1 MSIRRKP
8 QSASPSA
15 RLRHGL
21 RGRSATPLARA
32 PRPRLGSTP
41 RARPAPTPRL
51 HAPRPRGY
59 VSDVRLGRTRIA
71 SGPGSH
77 PLTSSQRPSAR
88 LDEPQ
93 VMAKARSLNSLRTP
107 GGGFSGA
114 GCLVPGYRR
123 SIVCEEA
130 KLSGVGGQ
138 TRDRSVEGPA
148 TSLVHRKI
156 TRLALMLG
164 QAVRDERVRRRLT
177 VREMTAAAGLG
188 RGTVSE
194 PPARPRRATT
204 RSTTTSDHPLDHD
217 ERPPARPRRAT
228 TRSTEW
234 HDRRMICEAT
244 PPRAAS
250 ANTLVSLSSA
260 QSPSSWQSAPT
271 PPT

>member
-1 MSIRRKP
+1 
-8 QSASPSA
+8 
-15 RLRHGL
+15 
-21 RGRSATPLARA
+21 
-32 PRPRLGSTP
+32 
-41 RARPAPTPRL
+41 
-51 HAPRPRGY
+51 
-59 VSDVRLGRTRIA
+59 
-71 SGPGSH
+71 
-77 PLTSSQRPSAR
+77 
-88 LDEPQ
+88 
-93 VMAKARSLNSLRTP
+93 MAKARSLNFLRTP
-107 GGGFSGA
+107 GGGFPGA

-123 SIVCEEA
+123 SIVREEA

-204 RSTTTSDHPLDHD
+204 R
-217 ERPPARPRRAT
+217 A
-228 TRSTEW
+228 TEW

-244 PPRAAS
+244 PPRARLRKHPRFAVFGAIAIILAVGAGTADLTRGYIDEGDSTVTTGRYAGGGRSQPGRIRAAGRNAS
-250 ANTLVSLSSA
+250 ASTSPLSGRPPG
-260 QSPSSWQSAPT
+260 SPE
-271 PPT
+271 